1 MTSGDIS
8 GRLHNL
14 WEKAGIFEGRVVP
27 KKLCANIIRKSA
39 STLVRQTDKE
49 KSQVVADSMLHSL
62 NTAEQHYARRNIE
75 IAAAKGGQTIRRVF
89 KEKANPIPT
98 RKSWNKDEIKILEES
113 FPELIVTKELR
124 EKNTEVLSPLKASPR
139 QIYDKVRRLKREKQV
154 MFKKR

>member
-14 WEKAGIFEGRVVP
+14 WEKAGIFEDRVVP

-39 STLVRQTDKE
+39 S
-49 KSQVVADSMLHSL
+49 ADTILHSL
-62 NTAEQHYARRNIE
+62 NTAEQCYTRRNIE

-98 RKSWNKDEIKILEES
+98 RKS
-113 FPELIVTKELR
+113 
-124 EKNTEVLSPLKASPR
+124 
-139 QIYDKVRRLKREKQV
+139 
-154 MFKKR
+154 